1 MGAGAAGSLVT
12 ASGSVYANGTYG
24 SGSFSYAFSK
34 VSGYGNLVGSTANEL
49 LVNLSEKAPA
59 GSKPVSY
66 SGVFQCVVTDTVYN
80 VTMTIQ
86 LTVYFQ
92 FYNTN

>member
-1 MGAGAAGSLVT
+1 MT
-12 ASGSVYANGTYG
+12 ASDILYANGTYG

-34 VSGYGNLVGSTANEL
+34 VSGYGNLAGSSGNSMS
-49 LVNLSEKAPA
+49 VNLTEKAPS
-59 GSKPVSY
+59 GSNPVTY

-80 VTMTIQ
+80 SSMTIQ
-86 LTVYFQ
+86 ITVYFS

>member
-1 MGAGAAGSLVT
+1 MT
-12 ASGSVYANGTYG
+12 ASDILYANGTYG

-34 VSGYGNLVGSTANEL
+34 VSGYGNLAGASGNSMSVNLTEKAPVGSTTTT
-49 LVNLSEKAPA
+49 
-59 GSKPVSY
+59 Y

-86 LTVYFQ
+86 ITVYFQ
-92 FYNTN
+92 FSNTN

>member
-1 MGAGAAGSLVT
+1 MT
-12 ASGSVYANGTYG
+12 ASDILYANGTYG

-34 VSGYGNLVGSTANEL
+34 VSGYGNLAGSSGNSMSVNLTEKVPLGSTTPVGSTTTT
-49 LVNLSEKAPA
+49 
-59 GSKPVSY
+59 Y

-86 LTVYFQ
+86 ITVYFH
-92 FYNTN
+92 FSNTN

>member
-1 MGAGAAGSLVT
+1 M
-12 ASGSVYANGTYG
+12 YANGTYG

-34 VSGYGNLVGSTANEL
+34 VSGYGNLAGSTGNEMM
-49 LVNLSEKAPA
+49 VNLTEKAPA
-59 GSKPVSY
+59 GSQPTTY